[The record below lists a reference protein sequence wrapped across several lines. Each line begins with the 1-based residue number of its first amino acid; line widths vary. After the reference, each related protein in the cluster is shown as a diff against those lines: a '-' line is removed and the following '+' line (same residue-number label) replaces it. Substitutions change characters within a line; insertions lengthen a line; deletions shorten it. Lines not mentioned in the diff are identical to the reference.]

1 MSSNSYLRGE
11 VVRIALSLANTLG
24 AAVDPG
30 ELLIKV
36 RAEGQ
41 AILTYTY
48 GVGIQIVRDA
58 LGEYH
63 IDLPLP
69 TPGTWYYRWEF
80 SGANAGANEGSI
92 TVDPGYF

>member
-1 MSSNSYLRGE
+1 MSSKSYITGE

-30 ELLIKV
+30 GLLIKV
-36 RAEGQ
+36 HAAGQ
-41 AILTYTY
+41 AIVTYTY
-48 GVGIQIVRDA
+48 GVGIMIVRDA

-63 IDLPLP
+63 IDLPL
-69 TPGTWYYRWEF
+69 TTTGTWVYRWEF